1 MLLAYA
7 GFVSVVMVS
16 ECEGSFGG
24 PITSYFGWDL
34 SLGVAFDLGGP

>member
-7 GFVSVVMVS
+7 GFVSVAMVS

-24 PITSYFGWDL
+24 PTTSYSRFWL
-34 SLGVAFDLGGP
+34 RSELGGSF